1 MVNILNIKRF
11 ANLFCIISVFFLF
24 NSCVT
29 IHTGIPT
36 TSGVLSGPNF
46 KYVKTNV
53 SGVSTSLY
61 VLGIGGNLHSGMI
74 AEAKEDLMTK
84 YPLGNNQALVNVI
97 VDFKVSHVPGDF
109 LIKEYTCVYT
119 ADIVEFIE
127 SPQTIKKEVDKSI
140 QKQEKAGA
148 SNDNESNNHEGE
160 LKKTKKKE
168 SAISPITNAPNFLF
182 ENLIT
187 RDKYYV
193 HPEFLQD
200 VSKVQN
206 QHSYKDAQMLI
217 NGFYQTTYAS
227 FLPTID
233 ELKLLYDSKKL
244 KTIKLTIGLY
254 WSSDV
259 VEGMIKCLDFATGK
273 VELKSDQE
281 IAYFIP
287 LYVIN

>member
-1 MVNILNIKRF
+1 MKIFRNSVLL
-11 ANLFCIISVFFLF
+11 LFLIML

-53 SGVSTSLY
+53 SGLSTSFY
-61 VLGIGGNLHSGMI
+61 ILGIGGNMHSGMI
-74 AEAKEDLMTK
+74 AEAKEDLMIK

-97 VDFKVSHVPGDF
+97 VDFKVSHIPGDF
-109 LIKEYTCVYT
+109 LIKEYTCLYT

-127 SPQTIKKEVDKSI
+127 SPQTIKKEIDKSI

-148 SNDNESNNHEGE
+148 SNENESNNHEGE

-168 SAISPITNAPNFLF
+168 SAISPETNAPNFLF

-193 HPEFLQD
+193 NSDFLKE

-206 QHSYKDAQMLI
+206 QHSYKEAQMFI
-217 NGFYQTTYAS
+217 NSFYQTTFSS

-244 KTIKLTIGLY
+244 NTLKLTIGLY

-259 VEGMIKCLDFATGK
+259 EGDKVKCFNFSTGK
-273 VELKSDQE
+273 IELKAVLED
-281 IAYFIP
+281 AYFVP
-287 LYVIN
+287 LYILK

>member
-1 MVNILNIKRF
+1 MKIFRNSVLL
-11 ANLFCIISVFFLF
+11 LFLIML

-53 SGVSTSLY
+53 SGLSTSLY
-61 VLGIGGNLHSGMI
+61 VLGIGGNMHSGMI
-74 AEAKEDLMTK
+74 AEAKEDLMIK

-97 VDFKVSHVPGDF
+97 VDFKVSHIPGDF
-109 LIKEYTCVYT
+109 LIKEYTCLYT

-148 SNDNESNNHEGE
+148 SNENEPNNHEGE

-168 SAISPITNAPNFLF
+168 SAISPETNAPNFLF

-187 RDKYYV
+187 RDKYFV
-193 HPEFLQD
+193 HPDFLKD

-206 QHSYKDAQMLI
+206 QNPYKDAQMFI
-217 NGFYQTTYAS
+217 NGFYQTTFAS

-244 KTIKLTIGLY
+244 NTLKLTIGLY

-259 VEGMIKCLDFATGK
+259 VDGKIKCLDFATGK
-273 VELKSDQE
+273 VEMKSEKDV
-281 IAYFIP
+281 AFYIP
-287 LYVIN
+287 LYVQ